1 MDILS
6 AVAIRLPCSWCGD
19 AYEVPLRDILLS
31 HKIMHEGCPV
41 AEETECPPVFQ
52 TRLASEWAIKT
63 FEQAWRRLERRA
75 AADGGELVLSGTNL
89 QRSAENQKAAKRT
102 KAVRPRPSR
111 GRAA

>member
-6 AVAIRLPCSWCGD
+6 VAAIRLPCSWCGES
-19 AYEVPLRDILLS
+19 YEVPLRDILLS

-52 TRLASEWAIKT
+52 SRLASEWAVKT
-63 FEQAWRRLERRA
+63 LEQAWRRLERRA
-75 AADGGELVLSGTNL
+75 AADGGELLLIGPSTEYSVETK
-89 QRSAENQKAAKRT
+89 KAAKRS
-102 KAVRPRPSR
+102 KAGRSKPSR